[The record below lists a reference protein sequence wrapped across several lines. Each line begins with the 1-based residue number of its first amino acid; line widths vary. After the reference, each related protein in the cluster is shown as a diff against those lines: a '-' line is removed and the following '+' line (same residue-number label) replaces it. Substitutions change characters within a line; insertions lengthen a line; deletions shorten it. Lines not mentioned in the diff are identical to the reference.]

1 MLDCPSKIEPG
12 FIPTPFLSMT
22 FLSNLWQILV
32 NAPQIIGII
41 KTIIDVVG
49 SAQVQKIL
57 ESIRDALKT
66 EVPNS
71 VLPPMTEPDR
81 ERLVKR
87 LFRRLAFKSL
97 GMSEQEYIAFTD
109 CQQKK
114 DFV

>member
-1 MLDCPSKIEPG
+1 
-12 FIPTPFLSMT
+12 MT
-22 FLSNLWQILV
+22 FLTNLWQILRT
-32 NAPQIIGII
+32 APQIVGII
-41 KTIIDVVG
+41 KAILDVVG

-71 VLPPMTEPDR
+71 AALPTTEPER

-87 LFRRLAFKSL
+87 LFRRLAPRDETAD
-97 GMSEQEYIAFTD
+97 GR
-109 CQQKK
+109 QQTAA